1 MGRIGDQMKTVI
13 ITGESRGIGRET
25 ARLFAGN
32 GYNVLINYNR
42 SKQLADE
49 LCKELQNQ
57 GLSADTFKADV
68 SIRSE
73 VDKMVKHCNDK
84 FGSIDVLVNNAG
96 ISGISVFGD
105 ITEREWDDVISV
117 NLKGVFNCCQSVLP
131 YMLKIKKGKIIN
143 VSSIWGMAGASCE
156 VHYSAAKAGVIGLT
170 KALAKELAPSNIHVN
185 CVAPGIIETD
195 MNSHMNNEESTNLKG
210 SIPLMRF
217 GTALEIAHSILFLAS
232 EASSFYTGQVLSPN
246 GGFVV

>member
-1 MGRIGDQMKTVI
+1 MVQSKTVL
-13 ITGESRGIGRET
+13 ITGASRGIGRET
-25 ARLFAGN
+25 ARLFAQN

-42 SKQLADE
+42 SKLAAEE
-49 LCKELQNQ
+49 LCASLKKN

-73 VDKMVKHCNDK
+73 VDRMVERCIDK

-96 ISGISVFGD
+96 ISRISVFGD
-105 ITEREWDDVISV
+105 ISEKEWDEVLSV

-131 YMLKIKKGKIIN
+131 HMLKNKKGRIIN
-143 VSSIWGMAGASCE
+143 VSSIWGIAGASCE

-170 KALAKELAPSNIHVN
+170 KALAKELGPSNIQVN
-185 CVAPGIIETD
+185 CVAPGIIETGMISY
-195 MNSHMNNEESTNLKG
+195 MNDEESKTLKEN
-210 SIPLMRF
+210 IPLMRF
-217 GTALEIAHSILFLAS
+217 GTVSDVAHSILFLAS
-232 EASSFYTGQVLSPN
+232 EESAFFTGQVLSPN

>member
-1 MGRIGDQMKTVI
+1 MVQPKTVI
-13 ITGESRGIGRET
+13 VTGASRGIGRET
-25 ARLFAGN
+25 AKLFAGN
-32 GYNVLINYNR
+32 GYNVLINYNC
-42 SKQLADE
+42 SKHQADE
-49 LCKELQNQ
+49 LCSSLKKD
-57 GLSADTFKADV
+57 GLSAETFKADV
-68 SIRSE
+68 AIRSQVNE
-73 VDKMVKHCNDK
+73 MIDYCIQK
-84 FGSIDVLVNNAG
+84 FNGVDVLVNNAG
-96 ISGISVFGD
+96 ISRVSVFGD
-105 ITEREWDDVISV
+105 ISEKEWDEIISV

-210 SIPLMRF
+210 STPLMRF

-232 EASSFYTGQVLSPN
+232 EVSSFYTGQVLSPN